1 MDDPQHARTH
11 KHKEDEWDKD
21 DPLAKEHYRKLYA
34 RTVELQRRGHIDI
47 EEILSKNPSSRTHE
61 ERNHLAGYLQFKT
74 NYFSSLKRAMIE

>member
-1 MDDPQHARTH
+1 
-11 KHKEDEWDKD
+11 
-21 DPLAKEHYRKLYA
+21 LYA